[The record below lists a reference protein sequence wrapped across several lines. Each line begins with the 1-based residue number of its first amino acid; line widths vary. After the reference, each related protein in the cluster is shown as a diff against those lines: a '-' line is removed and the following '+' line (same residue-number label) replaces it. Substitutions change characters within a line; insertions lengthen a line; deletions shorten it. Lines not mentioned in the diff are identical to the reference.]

1 MLNSMGR
8 ELKCRDIPKM
18 GSPWM
23 LNSVSYE
30 NSDSTTV
37 QSSVPVD
44 SELSQTQYCQ
54 D

>member
-1 MLNSMGR
+1 VLNGMGR
-8 ELKCRDIPKM
+8 GVEVRDIPKM

-44 SELSQTQYCQ
+44 SELPQTQYCQ